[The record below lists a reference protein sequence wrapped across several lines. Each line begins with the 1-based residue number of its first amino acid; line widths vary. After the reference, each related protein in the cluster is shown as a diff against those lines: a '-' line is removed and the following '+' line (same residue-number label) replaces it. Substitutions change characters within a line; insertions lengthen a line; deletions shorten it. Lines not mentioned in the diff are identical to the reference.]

1 MTWADFYLIC
11 FLVGVG
17 ISFLSWLAGSVHIHL
32 PHIHLRFGGHEGHA
46 SHAGGQG
53 HGLEVVNIGTA
64 AAFLAWF
71 GGTGYLLRQYYVVGF
86 LIALGVSLLSGFV
99 GAAILFWFLAKF
111 LVRQDEVLDPADYD
125 MIGVLGKVS
134 STIRSSGT
142 GEMMFSQ
149 MGTRRSAPA
158 RSDGGLEI
166 SRGAEVVVIRYE
178 GGIAYVRPWEELSG
192 TTANNKENA

>member
-1 MTWADFYLIC
+1 MHF
-11 FLVGVG
+11 
-17 ISFLSWLAGSVHIHL
+17 HL
-32 PHIHLRFGGHEGHA
+32 PHIHIHFGGHGHA
-46 SHAGGQG
+46 AHAGRP
-53 HGLEVVNIGTA
+53 EDADSAVINIGTI

-86 LIALGVSLLSGFV
+86 LIALGAALLSGFA

-111 LVRQDEVLDPADYD
+111 LVREDEELDPADYD
-125 MIGVLGKVS
+125 MIGVLGRVS

-158 RSDGGLEI
+158 RSEGGVEI
-166 SRGAEVVVIRYE
+166 SKGAEVVVTRYE
-178 GGIAYVRPWEELSG
+178 RGIAYVRPWEELSG
-192 TTANNKENA
+192 THGSKHDKESM